1 MGQNEEIVQ
10 LELFAKQLEFM
21 KYNDRYVHFCGGI
34 GSGKTFVGAV
44 WMVKAIL
51 ESHDNR
57 ALICARDFGQLRNAT
72 LVEFNAVLKIFGLI
86 EGKHFTFNKS
96 VFEYRFFNGTVIIC
110 TGMNNPDSALRGPSY
125 GIVWADEAE
134 FYEKDAWLKL
144 KGRVRRNPGLIRIT
158 SSPNGF
164 NHMYDEF
171 ELRED
176 ADKKV
181 VRSTTYDNPTLPKEY
196 VEDLK
201 NSYSPKMFSQEV
213 LAERVS
219 LNQQSVYDEFD
230 RAKHVRT
237 GCAELLRP
245 TDQLF
250 AFLDYNINRYPA
262 VYMFIRNNTVYCVGE
277 EWLEFG
283 GSRQMAQ
290 QIKSRWPNRHVIVVG
305 DSQGN
310 NKGDV
315 AADYSNYEIFRQE
328 GIITKTF
335 LNPPVQQRIINANS
349 RLYHHKVVIDPS
361 CEKLIRD
368 LEQVSY
374 DDKGKILKTGNLDLT
389 HISDAWSYG
398 MWYFLPLVRQNT
410 YTDNNLI

>member
-1 MGQNEEIVQ
+1 MTPERVQ
-10 LELFAKQLEFM
+10 IELFKKQLEFM
-21 KYNDRYVHFCGGI
+21 KQTTRYVHFCGGI
-34 GSGKTFVGAV
+34 GSGKTYVGAI
-44 WMVKAIL
+44 WMVKAVL
-51 ESHDNR
+51 EHDNIR

-72 LVEFNAVLKIFGLI
+72 LVEFNSVLKLFGLI
-86 EGKHFTFNKS
+86 EDKHYTFNKS
-96 VFEYRFFNGTVIIC
+96 VFEYQFFNGTVIVC

-134 FYEKDAWLKL
+134 FYDKEAWLKL

-171 ELRED
+171 EVRKD
-176 ADKKV
+176 PTKV
-181 VRSTTYDNPTLPKEY
+181 VIKSTTYDNPTLPPEY
-196 VEDLK
+196 VEDLRA
-201 NSYSPKMFSQEV
+201 SYSPKMFSQEV
-213 LAERVS
+213 MAERVS

-230 RAKHVRT
+230 RTKHIQP
-237 GCAELLRP
+237 CAEMLQP

-262 VYMFIRNNTVYCVGE
+262 VYMFMRNNTIYSIGE

-290 QIKSRWPNRHVIVVG
+290 RIKARWPDRNVIVVG

-310 NKGDV
+310 NAGNV

-335 LNPPVQQRIINANS
+335 TNPPVQQRIINSNS

-374 DDKGKILKTGNLDLT
+374 DDQGKILKNSGNIDLT

-398 MWYFLPLVRQNT
+398 LWYFMPLRRTNISS
-410 YTDNNLI
+410 DLNLI